1 MMRRLFVGFAL
12 LASLSVA
19 APAEAITNGG
29 PDGNQHP
36 NVGGLVAPT
45 PFPDGTSIYCSA
57 GQEGMKSYAK
67 ANNIDVLWNS
77 ANMDV
82 GTQASQIDEFISQ
95 KVNAIIVIPVQADS
109 LGPQV
114 KKANDAKIPII
125 DVNAALNSDQLSG
138 SVQPDDVAAGAGE
151 MEMMAKAMGGK
162 GNIVLLQ
169 GPLGGSGEINR
180 GKGITQV
187 LAKYPNIKVLAKDTA
202 NWNRDEAVN
211 RVNNWITAF
220 GTKINGVVSENDD
233 MALGAVQALKEAK
246 RTDVKVVGID
256 GIEDG
261 LKAVEK
267 GEFIGTY
274 LQNGTVQLSAGLA
287 YAAQLANKTAEKKTL
302 TYTMPAITTTNV
314 GEAMKHVVTARAAFL
329 AKIPQLTKDN
339 MVSGNIANEALTG
352 QTK

>member
-1 MMRRLFVGFAL
+1 M
-12 LASLSVA
+12 
-19 APAEAITNGG
+19 
-29 PDGNQHP
+29 
-36 NVGGLVAPT
+36 
-45 PFPDGTSIYCSA
+45 
-57 GQEGMKSYAK
+57 
-67 ANNIDVLWNS
+67 
-77 ANMDV
+77 
-82 GTQASQIDEFISQ
+82 
-95 KVNAIIVIPVQADS
+95 
-109 LGPQV
+109 
-114 KKANDAKIPII
+114 
-125 DVNAALNSDQLSG
+125 
-138 SVQPDDVAAGAGE
+138 
-151 MEMMAKAMGGK
+151 
-162 GNIVLLQ
+162 
-169 GPLGGSGEINR
+169 
-180 GKGITQV
+180 
-187 LAKYPNIKVLAKDTA
+187 
-202 NWNRDEAVN
+202 
-211 RVNNWITAF
+211 NNWITAF